1 MGTLFWG
8 TLLILIGLQLLV
20 SAIFGIDLPILR
32 LAFGVWIVYLG
43 ISLLYGIMPWR
54 TYLYHWS
61 TNSTHKTHTKDSSS
75 YSVVFGTQH
84 LNFAD
89 LDFTVQT
96 EKATNTVFGTTYV
109 TLDPTIPTLINAS
122 ATFGTVI
129 FPDNSQVAS
138 GSESYNNYSNSD
150 VPVLILNV
158 NAVFGTVIIRYI

>member
-20 SAIFGIDLPILR
+20 SAIFGIDLPVLR

-61 TNSTHKTHTKDSSS
+61 TNSTHKTQTEDSSS
-75 YSVVFGTQH
+75 HSVVFGTQH
-84 LNFAD
+84 LNFSD

-96 EKATNTVFGTTYV
+96 EKTTNTVFGTTYI
-109 TLDPTIPTLINAS
+109 TLDPTVPTSINAS
-122 ATFGTVI
+122 AIFGTVI
-129 FPDNSQVAS
+129 FPNNRQVAS

-150 VPVLILNV
+150 VSVLILNV

>member
-8 TLLILIGLQLLV
+8 SLLILIGLQLLV
-20 SAIFGIDLPILR
+20 SAIFGIDLPLLR
-32 LAFGVWIVYLG
+32 LAFGAWIVYLG
-43 ISLLYGIMPWR
+43 ISLLYGTMPWR
-54 TYLYHWS
+54 TYVYHWS
-61 TNSTHKTHTKDSSS
+61 TKSASKTYTKDSSS
-75 YSVVFGTQH
+75 HSVVFGTQH
-84 LNFAD
+84 LNFSD

-96 EKATNTVFGTTYV
+96 EKAISTVFGTTYI

-129 FPDNSQVAS
+129 FPNDTQLSS

-150 VPVLILNV
+150 IPILILNI